1 MHPPYLSTDRL
12 AVRAMV
18 ADDALAAAAWFPA
31 AFPVNADQAGRWI
44 GEQHRTSPWDGP
56 PRLWLTVVRIGEQ
69 EPNSSIPRQRV
80 VGGGVAMSHPRG
92 RTTDVLIRIAPSI
105 DHAEADQLQ
114 AEVIRLLVP
123 WARDELEAMVVTV
136 AFGSDQPSSVVAAQE
151 LGMLPAARLRE
162 HLARP
167 GRRADL
173 LWFQALNAGR
183 RVPAVA
189 GAPAELSV
197 VPAGDGEDG
206 TGGEGRDA

>member
-12 AVRAMV
+12 ALRAMV
-18 ADDALAAAAWFPA
+18 ADDALVASDWFPA
-31 AFPVNADQAGRWI
+31 AFPVNADQAGRWLR
-44 GEQHRTSPWDGP
+44 EQHRTSPWDGP
-56 PRLWLTVVRIGEQ
+56 TRLWLAVVRIGEHD
-69 EPNSSIPRQRV
+69 PNSSIPRQTV
-80 VGGGVAMSHPRG
+80 VGGVTMSHPRD
-92 RTTDVLIRIAPSI
+92 RTTDVQIRIAPSI
-105 DHAEADQLQ
+105 EHAEADGLQ

-123 WARDELEAMVVTV
+123 WARDELETMVVTV
-136 AFGSDQPSSVVAAQE
+136 AIGSDQPASVTAAQE

-183 RVPAVA
+183 RIPAVA
-189 GAPAELSV
+189 GAPAELSL
-197 VPAGDGEDG
+197 VPAGDGADG